1 MSTTTRR
8 ARNPKYTAV
17 RNLGELT
24 KFLKKNEVFGADDVF
39 TYFNTET
46 EFAEDFELFRLIG
59 GLIRSASAKGLIE
72 STGDYR
78 RSRRNSGN
86 IGLVWKSKI
95 YENE

>member
-1 MSTTTRR
+1 MVWEFFNSE
-8 ARNPKYTAV
+8 
-17 RNLGELT
+17 GELA
-24 KFLKKNEVFGADDVF
+24 GDC
-39 TYFNTET
+39 
-46 EFAEDFELFRLIG
+46 ELFRLIG